1 MVLGMI
7 HGRKPSRKTNDLDIA
22 IMVQDWNAYEK
33 ISADE
38 LSCHRDAF

>member
-1 MVLGMI
+1 MI